1 MKPSLRNASQTTE
14 LLRILRS
21 ARIEN
26 IEFDTRIPG
35 AVPHQIGFF
44 KNQLVGFG
52 QKLSYF
58 VVWFGRSSS
67 LIFVFKFLVKNGKG
81 TAILI

>member
-1 MKPSLRNASQTTE
+1 MPE

-26 IEFDTRIPG
+26 IKFDTRIPG

-52 QKLSYF
+52 QKHF
-58 VVWFGRSSS
+58 FCGVVWGE
-67 LIFVFKFLVKNGKG
+67 LIFNFCLQVFSTKWKG
-81 TAILI
+81 GSHFNLKGVM